1 MSGGLYRCC
10 HGNWWET
17 KVALYLKKNSL
28 ILCETDLGAGHPLGQ
43 CYLRSF
49 KRGRSGSKSADY
61 IHNSQEIPR
70 SDRDMLG
77 WLR

>member
-28 ILCETDLGAGHPLGQ
+28 ILCESDLGAGHLLYQ
-43 CYLRSF
+43 CCLRIHET
-49 KRGRSGSKSADY
+49 GRSGSKCVDC
-61 IHNSQEIPR
+61 IHNNQEILR
-70 SDRDMLG
+70 SDRDV
-77 WLR
+77 LRCLL